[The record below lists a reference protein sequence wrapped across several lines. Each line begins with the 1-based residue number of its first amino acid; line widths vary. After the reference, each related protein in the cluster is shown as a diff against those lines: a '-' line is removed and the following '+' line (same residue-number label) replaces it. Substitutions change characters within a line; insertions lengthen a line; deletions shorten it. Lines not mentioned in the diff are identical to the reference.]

1 MADGQDNLGLAS
13 GLDEYRTISE
23 TPTFEQGQQ
32 QQDQQPAATNAGGS
46 MTSFSQAL
54 EEPPSH
60 DSSGDEEGTHGQVH
74 VHVQNTMYVSNMY

>member
-1 MADGQDNLGLAS
+1 MADGQDDLGLAS

-46 MTSFSQAL
+46 MTSSSQTL

-74 VHVQNTMYVSNMY
+74 VHVQNTMYVSNVH